1 MGKLTGGSTDYYKI
15 PPGATNKPA
24 GGRQM
29 KEDTYKNRCE
39 SLYRLNTN
47 LMKQNQKLRQALKVY
62 AYPDLQ
68 DEYFRTFDQGNYA
81 KKVLE
86 ILKKH

>member
-1 MGKLTGGSTDYYKI
+1 MGSI
-15 PPGATNKPA
+15 
-24 GGRQM
+24 

-86 ILKKH
+86 ILKKHWNFKKINKFENN

>member
-1 MGKLTGGSTDYYKI
+1 M
-15 PPGATNKPA
+15 N
-24 GGRQM
+24 
-29 KEDTYKNRCE
+29 EDTYQQGCE
-39 SLYRLNTN
+39 SLYNLNKN

-68 DEYFRTFDQGNYA
+68 DEYFLTFDQGNHA

-86 ILKKH
+86 ILEKH

>member
-1 MGKLTGGSTDYYKI
+1 M
-15 PPGATNKPA
+15 N
-24 GGRQM
+24 
-29 KEDTYKNRCE
+29 EDTYQNGCE
-39 SLYRLNTN
+39 SLYRLNKN

-68 DEYFRTFDQGNYA
+68 DEYFKIFDQGNYA